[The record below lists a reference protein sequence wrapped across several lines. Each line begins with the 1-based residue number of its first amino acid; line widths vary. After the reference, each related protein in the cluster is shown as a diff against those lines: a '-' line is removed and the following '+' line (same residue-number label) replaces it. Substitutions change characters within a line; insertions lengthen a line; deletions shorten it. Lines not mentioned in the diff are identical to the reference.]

1 MTDKITFTPLE
12 KRVLELK
19 QDFDERDEAAFVLRS
34 LIDHFPFILDI
45 ADHGFNH
52 DIAAA
57 ILIREA
63 KTIQA
68 EAECERKIQELV
80 K

>member
-1 MTDKITFTPLE
+1 MTDKITFTPYE

-19 QDFDERDEAAFVLRS
+19 QDFDVGDEAAFVLRS
-34 LIDHFPFILDI
+34 LIDHFPFILEI
-45 ADHGFNH
+45 ADHDFNP
-52 DIAAA
+52 DIASA

-63 KTIQA
+63 KTIKA
-68 EAECERKIQELV
+68 EAECEKKIQGLI